1 VLTNIKARRGRH
13 VRRMSGVIY
22 QCPNMRLRIRALMA
36 DDVTED
42 ADLYVPVT
50 CVRCR
55 QVHHVN
61 PLTGN
66 VVGIGNA
73 ALSRIEE

>member
-1 VLTNIKARRGRH
+1 
-13 VRRMSGVIY
+13 
-22 QCPNMRLRIRALMA
+22 MA

-42 ADLYVPVT
+42 VDLYVPVT
-50 CVRCR
+50 CVMCR

-66 VVGIGNA
+66 VLGAGAKGDQPHPGVAERVGVSLVAKNGGPKA
-73 ALSRIEE
+73 ACASSPALRAGRGG